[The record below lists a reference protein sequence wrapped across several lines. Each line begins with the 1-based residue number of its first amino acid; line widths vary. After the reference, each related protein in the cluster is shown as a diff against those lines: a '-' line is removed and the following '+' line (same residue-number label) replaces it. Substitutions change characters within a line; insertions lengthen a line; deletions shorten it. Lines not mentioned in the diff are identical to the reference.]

1 MLRFMRLFYTDGLA
15 SLVGDDDLL
24 FLRHYSG
31 IVKQYLAVE
40 TMLLDHPTVTVLL
53 SLFQPKAAILHQL

>member
-1 MLRFMRLFYTDGLA
+1 MAQGEGSPLA
-15 SLVGDDDLL
+15 GDDDLP
-24 FLRHYSG
+24 FLHHYSG
-31 IVKQYLAVE
+31 IVKQYHLAVE